1 MASGI
6 GDSIRCR
13 LRRDWRA
20 QCTKG
25 QESHRSKDETSHR
38 EMHDQV
44 LVGVVALLVVVLA
57 LVLVFVVVSRRGVS
71 GILLAF
77 KGRKRVEIGEIR
89 AKQSGNANNGY

>member
-13 LRRDWRA
+13 LRRNWCA
-20 QCTKG
+20 QCTDWKERQG
-25 QESHRSKDETSHR
+25 RNDEECDR
-38 EMHDQV
+38 EMHGIGGSV
-44 LVGVVALLVVVLA
+44 CVLVVVLA
-57 LVLVFVVVSRRGVS
+57 LVLVFVVVSRRCVS

-77 KGRKRVEIGEIR
+77 EGRKRVEIGEIR